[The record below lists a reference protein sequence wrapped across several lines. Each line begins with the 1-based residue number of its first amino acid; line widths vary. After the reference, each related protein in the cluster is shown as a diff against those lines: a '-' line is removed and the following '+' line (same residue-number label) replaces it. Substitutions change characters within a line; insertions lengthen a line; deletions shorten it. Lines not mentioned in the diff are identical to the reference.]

1 MQNATV
7 NENEQLLGEI
17 PFLKKQFVLVR
28 NIVRLDKN
36 GNRAILIYSLD
47 DTSKPIIRIED
58 QNIDE
63 SLISFYTKKNDK

>member
-7 NENEQLLGEI
+7 NENEQLLGET

-58 QNIDE
+58 
-63 SLISFYTKKNDK
+63 

>member
-7 NENEQLLGEI
+7 NENEQLLGET